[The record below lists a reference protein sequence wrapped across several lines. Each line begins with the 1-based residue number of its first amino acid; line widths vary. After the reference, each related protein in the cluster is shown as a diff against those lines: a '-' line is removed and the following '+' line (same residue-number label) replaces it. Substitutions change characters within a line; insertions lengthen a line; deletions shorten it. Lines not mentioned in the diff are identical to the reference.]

1 MQSCW
6 VSKEHVHYAMDAISE
21 IKVLKYFE
29 KYFDAGYYPY
39 CKTSGKDYPARIG
52 EVTQTVINN
61 DIAAVEESITYAT
74 KQKIKK
80 LLMVIAEN
88 IPMKLNIRQL
98 SASLEST
105 RDQTLKMPYWL
116 EKQPYSFY

>member
-29 KYFDAGYYPY
+29 KYLDAGYYPY
-39 CKTSGKDYPARIG
+39 YKTCGKDYPARIG
-52 EVTQTVINN
+52 EVTQIAIDN

-88 IPMKLNIRQL
+88 IPLKVNIRQL

-105 RDQTLKMPYWL
+105 RDQTLKMLYWS
-116 EKQPYSFY
+116 KKHPYSFY